1 MTEKRFTFADGFKI
15 VAIRDNGE
23 IMNSKQVCDK
33 LNQLHEEVRQLNAI
47 VDFYKSFQKDAR
59 ELEKENERLKRLLKS
74 INYSFTFDDNY
85 ASWFED
91 CIIVSKEGLKEID
104 LGSDFE

>member
-1 MTEKRFTFADGFKI
+1 MVLYFVVKENYMEILVMTEKRFTFADGFKI
-15 VAIRDNGE
+15 VAIRDNGA

-85 ASWFED
+85 AS
-91 CIIVSKEGLKEID
+91 
-104 LGSDFE
+104 